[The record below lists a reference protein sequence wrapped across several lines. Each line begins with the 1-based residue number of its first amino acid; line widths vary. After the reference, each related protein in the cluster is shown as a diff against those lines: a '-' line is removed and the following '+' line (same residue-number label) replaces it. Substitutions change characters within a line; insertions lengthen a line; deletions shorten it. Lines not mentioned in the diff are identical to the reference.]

1 MVNYYRFI
9 GEGPEN
15 DAYVQQ
21 FMQQANTVEKA
32 RKALTDEYGAS
43 GLLIQNGQ
51 PVGLGYSEKQNE
63 KFLKW
68 ETTIQ
73 QGYYSYYPDRRTRK
87 GKELYER
94 LADSSLYFSISD
106 TIIKTLNLS
115 RWVFDEDRLYRE
127 SWAEIRNSHICVS
140 IPVGDEDGGNDP
152 MPEVPSWL
160 KEVTESKWQDDCKQE
175 NKDE

>member
-1 MVNYYRFI
+1 MANYYRFI

-21 FMQQANTVEKA
+21 FMQQADTVEKA

-106 TIIKTLNLS
+106 TIIKTLKLS
-115 RWVFDEDRLYRE
+115 RWVFNEGGLYRA
-127 SWAEIRNSHICVS
+127 WAEIRNYRICVS
-140 IPVGDEDGGNDP
+140 IPVGNGGYGDGP

-160 KEVTESKWQDDCKQE
+160 KEVTERKWQNDCK
-175 NKDE
+175 